1 MIEQNFL
8 VEMSLAKIPSSV
20 YQEHGRAEMEYTQ
33 DQMATGKLTQLLVTT
48 DHKRYW
54 MVFAVTDE
62 KELQSILEG
71 FPLHSYFESTIH
83 PVADMVAASAS
94 GVTDPNLES

>member
-1 MIEQNFL
+1 MTEQNFV
-8 VEMSLAKIPSSV
+8 VEMSLGKIPSDV
-20 YQEHGRAEMEYTQ
+20 YQELGRAEMEYTQ
-33 DQMATGKLTQLLVTT
+33 DQMAAGKLTQLLVTT

-62 KELQSILEG
+62 DELRSILKG
-71 FPLHSYFESTIH
+71 FPLHSYFEAAIH

-94 GVTDPNLES
+94 GNTDPNLQS

>member
-1 MIEQNFL
+1 MTEQNFV
-8 VEMSLAKIPSSV
+8 VEMSLGTIPSDV

-33 DQMATGKLTQLLVTT
+33 DQMAAGKLTQLLVTK

-62 KELQSILEG
+62 NELLSILEG
-71 FPLHSYFESTIH
+71 FPLHSYFESDIH

-94 GVTDPNLES
+94 GVTDSNLES